1 MSDLQGRLASA
12 LAGTYRID
20 RELGGGGMSR
30 VFLADEVAL
39 GRQVVIKVLPP
50 DMAAGVNQ
58 DRFRREI
65 QLAARLQHP
74 HIVPLLSAGS
84 SGDLLWYAMPFIEG
98 ESLRVRLAKQGELP
112 VRDAVQ
118 IIREI
123 ADALAYAHEHGVVHR
138 DIKPDNV
145 LISGRHVMVTD
156 FGVAKA
162 VRESAGTSSLTSLGV
177 ALGTPAYM
185 APEQAAAD
193 PNVDH
198 RAAIYALGAMAYEM
212 LGGQPPFTGMNPQAV
227 LAAHVMQPPAPLSG
241 LRPAVP
247 PALNAL
253 IMRCLEKRAA
263 DRWQHAEEL
272 FPVLES
278 ALTPSGGTA
287 PTGAVAAVTTPVAA
301 TTAATPPAAAP
312 PGRPHPVR
320 IAVLFAAAAAVV
332 LAGVWLVVRLV
343 GLPDWVFLAAIGLL
357 LAGLPIVL
365 WGARNERLRG
375 AIVGGVIAF
384 VTLALG
390 AGGFMA
396 LRAAGVGPFATLVSS
411 GVLKERDKLLVADFE
426 NRSADSTL
434 GQSVTEALRID
445 LARSPVVQLLE
456 TADVTAALTRMEKNP
471 ETALTAAVAREVAER
486 GGAKAVVTGEIAPL
500 GAGFVL
506 SARVIAPGDGRT
518 LLAER
523 ETADNAGGL
532 IAAVDKLSRK
542 LREGLGE
549 SLRSIRA
556 GARLEDVTTTS
567 LEALREYSQAE
578 AASDFARYDQAI
590 PLLQQALKRDSN
602 FAMAWRK
609 LGVVLGNQLTDPSR
623 QFAAVTKAY
632 DLRDRLPE
640 RERLLATAFY
650 AGTVRGDV
658 DGEITAYNQVLERWP
673 DDRTALNNLASDYIT
688 KRRFADAEKMA
699 RRGLEGSPN
708 TGVLWF
714 NLTDALVFQGRFAAA
729 DSALREADR
738 KAPLIQNRYQM
749 RYRIAYAAGDFPKAL
764 RWADSLSHS
773 DQIGFQAL
781 SRLQQANVLTLTGH
795 LGAAASQLQVA
806 MDLNRQRGATGLYF
820 DAVSALLEQ
829 DTWLRD
835 RPESARR
842 RMDSVLARNPLDSL
856 PAADRPYLML
866 AGFYARA
873 GDPDRA
879 ERYYQSWERD
889 LPQIVRDGDNQRNVA
904 RGFIAAARGKPQD
917 ALTAFRKARDT
928 DGCTVCW
935 LYQIGEA
942 FDQLHQPDSALAAY
956 EGLVTLPDPNTP
968 MRQWPTPPALRR
980 LGELYEAKGNKT
992 KAVEYYSRLLD
1003 LWRDADAELQ
1013 PRVAKVKRRVAEL
1026 VGEPKAK

>member
-1 MSDLQGRLASA
+1 MSDLQSRLTTA
-12 LAGTYRID
+12 LGGTYRID

-30 VFLADEVAL
+30 VFLAEEVAL
-39 GRQVVIKVLPP
+39 ARQVVIKVLPP
-50 DMAAGVNQ
+50 EMAAGVNQ
-58 DRFRREI
+58 ERFRREI

-84 SGDLLWYAMPFIEG
+84 SGDLLWYAMPFLEG

-112 VRDAVQ
+112 IRETLQ
-118 IIREI
+118 MLREI
-123 ADALAYAHEHGVVHR
+123 ADALSYAHEHGVVHR

-162 VRESAGTSSLTSLGV
+162 VSESTGGSSLTSLGV

-198 RAAIYALGAMAYEM
+198 RADIYALGAMGYEM
-212 LGGQPPFTGMNPQAV
+212 LTGRPPFTGMNPQAV
-227 LAAHVMQPPAPLSG
+227 LAAHVMQAPPPLAE

-247 PALNAL
+247 AALNAL

-272 FPVLES
+272 FPNLE
-278 ALTPSGGTA
+278 ALLTPSGGTA
-287 PTGAVAAVTTPVAA
+287 PTAAVAAVTPVV
-301 TTAATPPAAAP
+301 TTAAGPA
-312 PGRPHPVR
+312 HPVR
-320 IAVLFAAAAAVV
+320 VAALFAAAAAAV
-332 LAGVWLVVRLV
+332 LGGVWVLVRWI

-357 LAGLPIVL
+357 LVGLPIVL
-365 WGARNERLRG
+365 WGARNKRLRG
-375 AIVGGVIAF
+375 AILGGVLAFIA
-384 VTLALG
+384 LALG

-411 GVLKERDKLLVADFE
+411 GVLKERDKLVVADFE

-456 TADVTAALTRMEKNP
+456 TADVTAALARMEKNP
-471 ETALTAAVAREVAER
+471 ETTLTAAVAREVAER

-506 SARVIAPGDGRT
+506 SARVIAPDDGRT

-556 GARLEDVTTTS
+556 GARLENVTTTS

-578 AASDFARYDQAI
+578 AAADFARYDQAV
-590 PLLQQALKRDSN
+590 PLLRDALKRDST

-609 LGVVLGNQLTDPSR
+609 LGVVLGNQLIDR
-623 QFAAVTKAY
+623 AGQIEAVTKAY
-632 DLRDRLPE
+632 QLRDRLPE

-650 AGTVRGDV
+650 HGRIRTDIDA
-658 DGEITAYNQVLERWP
+658 EMAAYSQVLERWP
-673 DDRTALNNLASDYIT
+673 DDRTALNNLSIDYAV
-688 KRRFADAEKMA
+688 KRRFADAERMA

-714 NLTDALVFQGRFAAA
+714 NLIDALVNQGKFVAA
-729 DSALREADR
+729 DSAHHESGL
-738 KAPLIQNRYQM
+738 KAPLIRNRYQM
-749 RYRIAYAAGDFPKAL
+749 GYRIAFGQGDYAKAMG
-764 RWADSLSHS
+764 WADSLGQS
-773 DQIGFQAL
+773 DQVGFQAL
-781 SRLQQANVLTLTGH
+781 SHGQKANVLTITGH
-795 LGAAASQLQVA
+795 LAGAARETQAA
-806 MDLNRQRGATGLYF
+806 MAINRHRGSVEGYF
-820 DAVSALLEQ
+820 FNVTTLFEQ
-829 DTWLRD
+829 DVWFRD

-842 RMDSVLARNPLDSL
+842 RMDSVLAGSPIDSL
-856 PAADRPYLML
+856 PVANRPYLTL
-866 AGFYARA
+866 AAFYARA

-879 ERYYQSWERD
+879 ERYYQTWERS
-889 LPQIVRDGDNQRNVA
+889 LPQDVRDGDNQRHVA
-904 RGFIAAARGKPQD
+904 QGFIALARGRATD
-917 ALTAFRKARDT
+917 AVTAFRKARDAE
-928 DGCTVCW
+928 GCTVCW
-935 LYQIGEA
+935 LYGVGEA
-942 FDQLHQPDSALAAY
+942 FEELHQPDSALAAY
-956 EGLVTLPDPNTP
+956 EGLATLPEPGAGYD
-968 MRQWPTPPALRR
+968 RVYGLPPALRR
-980 LGELYEAKGNKT
+980 LGELYEAKGNKA

-1003 LWRDADAELQ
+1003 LWRDADAEVQ
-1013 PRVAKVKRRVAEL
+1013 PRVAKVKQRVAEL
-1026 VGEPKAK
+1026 VGEPKH